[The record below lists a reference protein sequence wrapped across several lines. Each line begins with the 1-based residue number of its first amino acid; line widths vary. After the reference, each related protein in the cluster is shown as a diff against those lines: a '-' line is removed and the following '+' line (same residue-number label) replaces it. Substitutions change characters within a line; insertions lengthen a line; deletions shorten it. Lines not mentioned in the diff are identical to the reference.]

1 MTLQLPTTEAAAL
14 IKENSGQIVKL
25 DVVDEKTIKV
35 GYQVQVNLPL
45 LGHVSKNVSIDL
57 IVDKVEDK
65 DVFLHYS
72 TGNFGGKALVDLLFA
87 AIPMLVF
94 ILAIRLDTGEKA
106 LFRQKRV
113 GRNGALFDCFKFRTM
128 KKDAPSSMSKKTLEN
143 ADGYITRTGS
153 FLRKTSLDELPQL
166 FNIIKGEM
174 SFIGPR
180 PLIPDEKKVHTLR
193 EQYGVYQIRPGISGY
208 AQIHGRD
215 MITDEEKAALDSY

>member
-72 TGNFGGKALVDLLFA
+72 TGNFGGKALVDLLLTKNSAVEKLDSGLVVHLNSINWVKDNLDKIEVKGLRFA
-87 AIPMLVF
+87 KDTLLIDF
-94 ILAIRLDTGEKA
+94 ILK
-106 LFRQKRV
+106 
-113 GRNGALFDCFKFRTM
+113 
-128 KKDAPSSMSKKTLEN
+128 P
-143 ADGYITRTGS
+143 
-153 FLRKTSLDELPQL
+153 
-166 FNIIKGEM
+166 
-174 SFIGPR
+174 
-180 PLIPDEKKVHTLR
+180 
-193 EQYGVYQIRPGISGY
+193 
-208 AQIHGRD
+208 
-215 MITDEEKAALDSY
+215 